1 MKRKKKCFTE
11 TRGEGEKSDVGEAAG
26 GRSVLLPFTNVF
38 ISSFFTLMW
47 LTVVLCSAAGSSTPS
62 SSSSSSSSSLSSS
75 SKGFEPAGAVLLG
88 TVKLTTWGGE
98 GHSEKWVV
106 YMHTLHTQIHTET
119 PAGGEKNVS
128 QSTHSNGDGTPGAVY
143 SSLVV
148 TSLTNICVLSPLRR
162 KKKNI

>member
-88 TVKLTTWGGE
+88 TVKLTTWGGR
-98 GHSEKWVV
+98 GTVRNGLFTCTH
-106 YMHTLHTQIHTET
+106 YIHRYTLRHLQGGKKCFTIHTFQRRW
-119 PAGGEKNVS
+119 NS
-128 QSTHSNGDGTPGAVY
+128 RS
-143 SSLVV
+143 
-148 TSLTNICVLSPLRR
+148 CVFVACC
-162 KKKNI
+162 